1 MGGKRSPANRFRRAN
16 NWLDN
21 SRGKLQEWET
31 KLAGANTPEEKSV
44 ATAAISKLEGAIN
57 AAVRRTTKAA
67 YYEDK
72 KELEEKAKKL
82 KPAAESKWKAY
93 EQWCRTTRD
102 STIARPRVIRN
113 PTAHTVRNNIT
124 VGFFTERYL
133 RKQAAREEHHNRK
146 REKRISSRR
155 YQQGS
160 RGNPASFNSA
170 QQEEVEEGEII
181 EDNFG
186 FELLYN

>member
-1 MGGKRSPANRFRRAN
+1 MG
-16 NWLDN
+16 
-21 SRGKLQEWET
+21 
-31 KLAGANTPEEKSV
+31 EEVGPRQFKSV
-44 ATAAISKLEGAIN
+44 AEAAISKQEKAKE
-57 AAVRRTTKAA
+57 AAARRADKALA
-67 YYEDK
+67 YEYK
-72 KELEEKAKKL
+72 QKGEEKAKLL
-82 KPAAESKWKAY
+82 KPAAENEWKAY

-113 PTAHTVRNNIT
+113 PTAHTVNNNIT

-160 RGNPASFNSA
+160 CGNPASFNRA
-170 QQEEVEEGEII
+170 QQEEVEEREII
-181 EDNFG
+181 EDKFG
-186 FELLYN
+186 FEILYN